1 MTHDLVVFPALADPC
16 SKHLALGDLATL
28 PLLSRLLPP
37 RGTHVPQVEPQP
49 RPQAMLESS
58 TMLEDIFKLPESML
72 GSSMLGS
79 ALPRASSTDPIST
92 LHAIK
97 RKSCAAAS

>member
-1 MTHDLVVFPALADPC
+1 MVVFPALADPC

-37 RGTHVPQVEPQP
+37 RGTHMPQVEPQP

-79 ALPRASSTDPIST
+79 ALPPVVQDASADSR
-92 LHAIK
+92 LH
-97 RKSCAAAS
+97 RPCAQCR